1 MTRAGNLITVDTK
14 EAQGLIGQL
23 LREVE
28 ESGQHIRILREGRV
42 VAEIRPARRT
52 IDPLRQHPELTGVK
66 FNEDP
71 AAPLDDQ
78 DWPAEQR

>member
-1 MTRAGNLITVDTK
+1 MTRAGNLITIDSD
-14 EAQGLIGQL
+14 EAVGLIGQL

-28 ESGQHIRILREGRV
+28 EAGQHIRVLRNGRV

-52 IDPLRQHPELTGVK
+52 IDPLRQHQELTGVK
-66 FNEDP
+66 FNADP
-71 AAPLDDQ
+71 TAPLDDE

>member
-1 MTRAGNLITVDTK
+1 MTRAGNLITIDTN

-52 IDPLRQHPELTGVK
+52 IDPLRQHAELTGVK
-66 FNEDP
+66 FNQDP
-71 AAPLDDQ
+71 TAPLDND
-78 DWPAEQR
+78 DWPAQLR